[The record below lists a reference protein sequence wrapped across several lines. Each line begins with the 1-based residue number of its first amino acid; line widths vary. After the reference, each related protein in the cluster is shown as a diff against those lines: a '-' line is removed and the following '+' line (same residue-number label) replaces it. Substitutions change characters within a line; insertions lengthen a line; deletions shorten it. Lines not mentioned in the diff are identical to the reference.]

1 MSAIILVVIV
11 VAIFALG
18 FFIVKK
24 EGSFLRESKEDREK
38 EQDCMQSEKKV
49 TVDKSSFDHDKRK

>member
-1 MSAIILVVIV
+1 MSAIFLVVIV

-24 EGSFLRESKEDREK
+24 EGSFLGESKKEREK
-38 EQDCMQSEKKV
+38 ERDCMQSSKKV
-49 TVDKSSFDHDKRK
+49 TVDNSSFDHNKIE

>member
-1 MSAIILVVIV
+1 MSAIFLAVIG

-24 EGSFLRESKEDREK
+24 EGSFLGESKKEREK
-38 EQDCMQSEKKV
+38 ERDCMQSSKKV
-49 TVDKSSFDHDKRK
+49 TVDNSSFDHNKIE